1 MSFRLKTIL
10 GIALIEATLLFV
22 LILMMLNFI
31 EKGQNRELL
40 DRAVTTINLFT
51 SAAREP
57 FFASDLA
64 KLESLTS
71 EILENPGIVYVKI
84 IDSDT
89 SVVEEAGNQEA
100 LNKPFKEDAS
110 LKQALQDNIFDISR
124 NILIDD
130 FILGTVQLGISTESV
145 VEDIALIKKYGLS
158 VAGIE
163 MLLITFL
170 SFGLG
175 TWLTRQL
182 ITLKNAAETIEKGDL
197 GHQVAI
203 RGRDEIALTA
213 QAFNSMSKRLQE
225 TENLQQETMQQLEVA
240 EEHSRLLLT
249 SAGEGIFGIDH
260 NKIIS
265 FANPEAAHLLGF
277 KSSEDLIGINA
288 SDLFNNNPSILQN
301 LNHCVENSVGIKVDD
316 EALHIEK
323 NSSIKIE
330 YTCSPIRKNEEISG
344 SVIIFND
351 ISQRKEAEAAITKAH
366 FIALENAQAKAD
378 FMANISHEL
387 RTPMHGVIGLLQ
399 LINKDSLSEDYAE
412 YISTAQKSAD
422 KLMQLI
428 DDILDFSKID
438 SGKMEL
444 INIDFEAEKLIKE
457 CIDKNIDF
465 ANKKGLDLNLDF
477 SSPIKWLKGDPQRLQ
492 KIVNNLIDNAIK
504 FTPEGSITVSVYLIE
519 KSDDYAK
526 LEFSI
531 KDTGIGI
538 SKNQQNKLFNSF
550 QQLDTSLT
558 REHGGAGLGLA
569 ISKSLV
575 EMMDGIIRVVSEKEQ
590 GSEFIFNVTFEISSI
605 QESQTA
611 MNN

>member
-1 MSFRLKTIL
+1 
-10 GIALIEATLLFV
+10 
-22 LILMMLNFI
+22 MMLNFI

-203 RGRDEIALTA
+203 KGRDEIALTA